1 MRDDFA
7 VFILTHG
14 RANSQKTL
22 RTIQNCGYT
31 GKIYL
36 IVDDEDEQQDEYI
49 RLYGDKVKRFSKRK
63 IENHFD
69 TMTNRKEYRSVVY
82 ARNAAYQIANNL
94 GIRWIFMCDDDIS
107 NLQYRVLRGKSLKG
121 VKIQDIDSLFE
132 LMAGIMEAGRLVIFG
147 FSQAGAF
154 IGGANQM
161 YLSGHQRK
169 VAQAFMLDASNPIEF
184 RGIFNE
190 DLQVAIDAGVQGRV
204 AMSTMLVSIQSPV
217 RTTNRGGL
225 HDLYEANSTYTPC
238 FYTVMADPNVASIAE
253 KDGEFKL
260 RLNHSAFAP
269 LILNER
275 WRK

>member
-14 RANSQKTL
+14 RASSQKTL
-22 RTIQNCGYT
+22 RTIQKCGYT

-63 IENHFD
+63 IENRFD
-69 TMTNRKEYRSVVY
+69 TMTNRKEYRAVVY

-94 GIRWIFMCDDDIS
+94 GIRWIFMCDDDITS
-107 NLQYRVLRGKSLKG
+107 FRYRILRGNKLKG
-121 VKIQDIDSLFE
+121 VTIQDIDSLFE
-132 LMAGIMEAGRLVIFG
+132 LMAGIMEAGRLAIFG

-169 VAQAFMLDASNPIEF
+169 IAQAFMLDASNPIEF
-184 RGIFNE
+184 RGMFFE
-190 DLQVAIDAGVQGRV
+190 DLVVALDAGVQGRV
-204 AMSTMLVSIQSPV
+204 AMSTMFVSIQSPQM
-217 RTTNRGGL
+217 RSNNGGMQ
-225 HDLYEANSTYTPC
+225 DLYKENSTYTHC
-238 FYTVMADPNVASIAE
+238 FYTVMAYPNVAKIAE
-253 KDGEFKL
+253 KDGEFSL